1 MELILISGDL
11 GSRYPFGVMV
21 DDALRGVV
29 YRKDGS
35 RVRRRHGEPRLVD
48 FLHLKSFGVESIMI
62 GTLVSNGQCVASFG
76 IACGSAGDAERAAH
90 LIADHIWR

>member
-11 GSRYPFGVMV
+11 ESRYPFNVME
-21 DDALRGVV
+21 
-29 YRKDGS
+29 DGS
-35 RVRRRHGEPRLVD
+35 RVRRCHGEPRLVD
-48 FLHLKSFGVESIMI
+48 LLHLRSFGVESIMI

>member
-11 GSRYPFGVMV
+11 ESRYPFNVMV

-29 YRKDGS
+29 YRKNGE
-35 RVRRRHGEPRLVD
+35 RVRRCHGEPRLAD
-48 FLHLKSFGVESIMI
+48 LLHLKSFGVESIFI

-76 IACGSAGDAERAAH
+76 VAHGSAGDAERAAH